1 MFIYTQLYKSIK
13 FMAVSFKRKEEEE
26 EEEKISKYGGDND
39 KNWVQV

>member
-26 EEEKISKYGGDND
+26 EKISKYGGDND

>member
-26 EEEKISKYGGDND
+26 EEKISKYGGDND